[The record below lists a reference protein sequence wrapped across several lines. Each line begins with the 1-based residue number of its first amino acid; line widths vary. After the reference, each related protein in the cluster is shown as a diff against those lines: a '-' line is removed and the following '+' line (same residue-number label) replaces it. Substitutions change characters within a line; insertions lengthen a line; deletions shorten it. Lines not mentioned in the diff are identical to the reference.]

1 MGEARTAVVNVIVM
15 VQAFYLLNTRSL
27 TRSMFSVGVFSNR
40 WVWLGL
46 VGMAAAQLLFTYA
59 PFMNRLFHTV
69 PVRGEAWL
77 YIVASGVAAYTVVEF
92 EKWVRFGI
100 RRKKTPNQS
109 SDTFERCD

>member
-1 MGEARTAVVNVIVM
+1 
-15 VQAFYLLNTRSL
+15 
-27 TRSMFSVGVFSNR
+27 MFSVGVLSNR

-59 PFMNRLFHTV
+59 PFMNRPFHTT

-109 SDTFERCD
+109 SDTIERYD